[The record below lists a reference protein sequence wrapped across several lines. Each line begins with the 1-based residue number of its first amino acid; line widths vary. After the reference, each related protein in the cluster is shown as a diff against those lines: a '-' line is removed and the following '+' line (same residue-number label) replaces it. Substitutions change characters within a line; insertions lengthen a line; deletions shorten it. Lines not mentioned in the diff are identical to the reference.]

1 MPKRLIAVI
10 ALAGASAA
18 SRADAGEAM
27 LGVYQHDIADRI
39 SIGHFEHGKEIVL
52 GVRTAQLD
60 ELSAIFKPRVH
71 LLLGV
76 NTAGGTDYLAG
87 GFSWQFN
94 FWNDRFYF
102 EPGIGGAIHT
112 GDVNLPSPD
121 DPGLSP
127 AQVQYRLHQ
136 IQTKL
141 DLGSRVLFEPEW
153 SLGWKATDRY
163 SLEISWIH
171 LSHAQLAGHQNPG
184 LGDFGIRAVY
194 RYGVDRGK
202 RDEFW

>member
-1 MPKRLIAVI
+1 MSRLVTSLIAV
-10 ALAGASAA
+10 LVLLYAA
-18 SRADAGEAM
+18 PAAAGEAM
-27 LGVYQHDIADRI
+27 FGVYQHDIADHI
-39 SIGHFEHGKEIVL
+39 SIGHFEHGKQIVV

-76 NTAGGTDYLAG
+76 NTAGGTDYLAAG
-87 GFSWQFN
+87 LSWQLN
-94 FWNDRFYF
+94 FFKDRFYF

-121 DPGLSP
+121 DPGLTQ
-127 AQVQYRLHQ
+127 AQILYRLHQ
-136 IQTKL
+136 YATKL

-153 SLGWKATDRY
+153 SLGWRATDRY
-163 SLEISWIH
+163 SFEISWIH

-184 LGDFGIRAVY
+184 LGDFGLRAVY

-202 RDEFW
+202 RDQFW